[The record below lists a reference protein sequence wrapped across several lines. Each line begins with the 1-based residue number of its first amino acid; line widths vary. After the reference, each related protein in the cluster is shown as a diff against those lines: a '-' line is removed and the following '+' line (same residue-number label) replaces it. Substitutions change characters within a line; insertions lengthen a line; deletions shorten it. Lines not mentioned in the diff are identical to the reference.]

1 MSGIVLSVTIFWG
14 LLLVV
19 LGVIIHVDRPGDAG
33 HRTNGSEV

>member
-1 MSGIVLSVTIFWG
+1 MLEVVLAVTIFWG
-14 LLLVV
+14 LLLFV